1 MVCVSYLV
9 VGLDYYYRKFWSRNG
24 KLGELMLVLVIGDV
38 IGRPGRRAV
47 GKLLPAISEQYEVD
61 LVVANVEN
69 IAGGIGVTSATA
81 QELLKAGVDVLTSGN
96 HIWAEREIIPY
107 LDGEMPI
114 LRPLNYPPGV
124 PGRGYLLSGQVMVVN
139 LIGRTFM
146 SNFDCP
152 FRTMDKLL
160 GELKPKPPIIIVDFH
175 AEATSEKVA
184 LGRYLDGRV
193 SAVLG
198 THTHVGTIDAQ
209 LLPQGTAYV
218 TDIGMTGPL
227 DSIIGD
233 DIEAVTRRFLTMIPY
248 RLSVGKGRVVFN
260 AVLVRVDE
268 ASGRAVSIERISQEV
283 E

>member
-1 MVCVSYLV
+1 VLVLV
-9 VGLDYYYRKFWSRNG
+9 VGDIIGKPGRKTISRLLPELREQYGLD
-24 KLGELMLVLVIGDV
+24 LVI
-38 IGRPGRRAV
+38 
-47 GKLLPAISEQYEVD
+47 
-61 LVVANVEN
+61 ANAEN
-69 IAGGIGVTSATA
+69 VAGGIGLTPNTA
-81 QELLKAGVDVLTSGN
+81 VELLDAGVDVLTSGN
-96 HIWAEREIIPY
+96 HIWAQKEIFPY

-124 PGRGYLLSGQVMVVN
+124 LGRGYMVKGQVMVVN

-146 SNFDCP
+146 GNFDCP
-152 FRTMDKLL
+152 FRAMDKLL
-160 GELKPKPPIIIVDFH
+160 EELKPKPPVIIVDFH

-218 TDIGMTGPL
+218 TDIGMTGPI
-227 DSIIGD
+227 DSVIGD
-233 DIEAVTRRFLTMIPY
+233 DVEAVLDRFLTMIPH
-248 RLSVGKGRVVFN
+248 RLSVGKGKTVFN
-260 AVLVRVDE
+260 AVLVNIDRD
-268 ASGRAVSIERISQEV
+268 SGKAISIDRIYREV